1 MSEPKSQGL
10 ETTLAS
16 SAELLNEIRHA
27 WGDLAVGPD
36 PRCRAVTALCQM
48 SIDHASAVQA
58 MISTLPQSAIS
69 LVRPQ
74 YEALVR
80 ATWAF
85 HVSSDRDLERLLN
98 PLSQASQQEAK
109 KLPGV
114 QDMLKKLEESGPR
127 GASQLL
133 GRARENLYG
142 GLNSY
147 LHAGIH
153 PLSRHLTGYPEPL
166 LVAVLQNSNALAM
179 LSIIVMAELLP
190 DHAVIPWMHALH
202 QNFANVLPP
211 LEPLA
216 VASS

>member
-1 MSEPKSQGL
+1 
-10 ETTLAS
+10 
-16 SAELLNEIRHA
+16 
-27 WGDLAVGPD
+27 
-36 PRCRAVTALCQM
+36 M

-58 MISTLPQSAIS
+58 LICTLPQSAIS

-74 YEALVR
+74 FEALVR

-85 HVSSDRDLERLLN
+85 HASSDRDLERLLS

-114 QDMLKKLEESGPR
+114 QDMLRKLEESGPR

-153 PLSRHLTGYPEPL
+153 PLSRHLTGYPGPL
-166 LVAVLQNSNALAM
+166 LVGVLQNSNALAM
-179 LSIIVMAELLP
+179 LSLIVMADLLP
-190 DHAVIPWMHALH
+190 DDAVTPWMHALH
-202 QNFANVLPP
+202 HNFANVLPP

-216 VASS
+216 GASS